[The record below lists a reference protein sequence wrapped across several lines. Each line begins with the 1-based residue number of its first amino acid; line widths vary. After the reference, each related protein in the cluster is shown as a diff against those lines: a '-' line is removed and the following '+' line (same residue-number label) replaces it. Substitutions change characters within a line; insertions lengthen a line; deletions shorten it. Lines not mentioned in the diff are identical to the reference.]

1 MLPSPADIRA
11 AAARLRGII
20 QRTPLVPSPELS
32 SEIGTPV
39 YLKCEN
45 LQRTGSFKLR
55 GAFNVLATLSDAERE
70 RGVVASSAGN
80 HGLGIALAAKLLGI
94 RARVFVPATAP
105 AVKREG
111 IAALGAEV
119 DESQPDYDGAHALA
133 MRHAAET
140 GRTFVNP
147 CAGAMLLAGQGTIAL
162 EVLETLPSVRTI
174 VVPIGGGGLVGGI
187 AALLRAE
194 APHVR
199 IVGAQTAVT
208 NAMAKSLTAS
218 HLESVPVVPTLA
230 DGLAGQID
238 EEGLAIGQ
246 FAIDE
251 LCVVAE
257 AEVADAIAWASAAH
271 DMRVEG
277 AGAVGIAAARRP
289 DARLKGPAVIVVSGG
304 NIDEARW
311 RDVVAART

>member
-1 MLPSPADIRA
+1 MIPTPVEIRA
-11 AAARLRGII
+11 AAERLRGIT

-32 SEIGTPV
+32 FELGTPV

-55 GAFNVLATLSDAERE
+55 GAFNVLATLSESERQ

-80 HGLGIALAAKLLGI
+80 HGLGIALGAKLLGI
-94 RARVFVPATAP
+94 RARVFVPSSAP

-133 MRHAAET
+133 LRHAAES
-140 GRTFVNP
+140 GCTFVNP
-147 CAGAMLLAGQGTIAL
+147 CAGATLLAGQGTIAL
-162 EVLETLPSVRTI
+162 EVLDALPSVRTM
-174 VVPIGGGGLVGGI
+174 VVPVGGGGLVGGI

-194 APHVR
+194 TPHVR

-208 NAMAKSLTAS
+208 NAMSKSLAAS
-218 HLESVPVVPTLA
+218 RLESVPVVPTLA

-251 LCVVAE
+251 LRIVE
-257 AEVADAIAWASAAH
+257 ETEVADAIAWVSNAH

-277 AGAVGIAAARRP
+277 AEPMRAWM
-289 DARLKGPAVIVVSGG
+289 
-304 NIDEARW
+304 ARW
-311 RDVVAART
+311 